1 MKFLGAVLKETGK
14 LLQIE
19 SLALKNL
26 SNKDVVVRIKATS
39 LCHTDLE
46 AVEGAL
52 GTPVPFIPGHEAAG
66 VVESVGS
73 DVADLKV
80 GDHVVIS
87 WNPYCGSCYF
97 CQRKQPIICSQ
108 YRANVVQSFHFD
120 GSPRI
125 YLNNDPVHQLMY
137 AGSFAELAVV
147 TEECAVKISK
157 EVPFEIACLIG
168 CGVMTGVGAALNIA
182 KITPGATVG
191 VIGCG
196 AVGISAIQGARLA
209 GAEKIIAIDRD
220 SKKLEFSKQFGV
232 TDVIVA
238 GNDSGETLEHIMA
251 TTSGI
256 GLDYVIESA
265 GNESAFQLSVEIVRP
280 GGQVVWLGKVPTQ
293 QKVNFRWGSL
303 MGEKKIHR
311 SSYGGTTPQV
321 DFPFLA
327 QSYLDG
333 KLLLDKYITSKIAL
347 ADINEGFERLKQG
360 LEIRSVIQFN

>member
-1 MKFLGAVLKETGK
+1 MNFLGAVLKEVGK
-14 LLQIE
+14 PLVLE

-26 SNKDVVVRIKATS
+26 SDHDVVVRIKATS

-52 GTPVPFIPGHEAAG
+52 GTPLPFIPGHEAAG
-66 VVESVGS
+66 IVESIGK
-73 DVADLKV
+73 DVQSIQV

-108 YRANVVQSFHFD
+108 YRNNATPSFHFD
-120 GSPRI
+120 GTPRI
-125 YLNNDPVHQLMY
+125 YMGNDPVHQLMY
-137 AGSFAELAVV
+137 SGSFAQMAVV
-147 TEECAVKISK
+147 TEDCAVKIPD

-168 CGVMTGVGAALNIA
+168 CGVMTGVGAVLNIA
-182 KITPGATVG
+182 KVSSGSTVG

-196 AVGISAIQGARLA
+196 AVGLSAIQGARLA

-220 SKKLEFSKQFGV
+220 LKKLSFSKQFGA
-232 TDVIVA
+232 TQ
-238 GNDSGETLEHIMA
+238 TLLADEYIA
-251 TTSGI
+251 TSILSATNGI

-265 GNESAFQLSVEIVRP
+265 GNEAAFQLSVEIARP
-280 GGQVVWLGKVPTQ
+280 GGQVVWLGKVPSQ

-311 SSYGGTTPQV
+311 SSYGGAIPKA
-321 DFPFLA
+321 DFPYLA
-327 QSYLDG
+327 QCYLDG
-333 KLLLDKYITSKIAL
+333 KLKLDEYITSRIELK
-347 ADINEGFERLKQG
+347 DVNEGLNRLKRG
-360 LEIRSVIQFN
+360 EEIRSVIQFN

>member
-1 MKFLGAVLKETGK
+1 MKFLGAVLREAGQP
-14 LLQIE
+14 LQLE

-26 SNKDVVVRIKATS
+26 SDLDVVVRIMATS

-66 VVESVGS
+66 IVESIGRQVKS
-73 DVADLKV
+73 LNI
-80 GDHVVIS
+80 GDHVVVS
-87 WNPYCGSCYF
+87 WNPFCGSCYF

-108 YRANVVQSFHFD
+108 YRANATTSFHFD
-120 GSPRI
+120 GKPRI
-125 YLNNDPVHQLMY
+125 YMGDDPIHQLMY
-137 AGSFAELAVV
+137 AGSFAEMAVV
-147 TEECAVKISK
+147 TEDCAVKIPK

-168 CGVMTGVGAALNIA
+168 CGVMTGVIA
-182 KITPGATVG
+182 KVTPGSTVG

-196 AVGISAIQGARLA
+196 AVGLSAIQGARLA

-220 SKKLEFSKQFGV
+220 VKKLEFSRQFGA
-232 TDVIVA
+232 TDLIIA
-238 GNDSGETLEHIMA
+238 NNDVLPRIMNA
-251 TTSGI
+251 TNGI

-265 GNESAFQLSVEIVRP
+265 GNEAAFQLSVEVVRP

-293 QKVNFRWGSL
+293 KKVSFKWGSL

-311 SSYGGTTPQV
+311 SSYGGATPQV
-321 DFPFLA
+321 DFPYLA

-333 KLLLDKYITSKIAL
+333 KLKLDEYITSRIRL
-347 ADINEGFERLKQG
+347 SEINEGLNRLKRGQ
-360 LEIRSVIQFN
+360 EIRSVVQFS

>member
-1 MKFLGAVLKETGK
+1 MNFLGAVLREVGK
-14 LLQIE
+14 PLVLE
-19 SLALKNL
+19 FLTLKNL
-26 SNKDVVVRIKATS
+26 SDHDVVVRIRATS

-52 GTPVPFIPGHEAAG
+52 GTPLPFIPGHEAAG
-66 VVESVGS
+66 IVESIGK
-73 DVADLKV
+73 DVQSIKV

-108 YRANVVQSFHFD
+108 YRNNATPSFHFD
-120 GSPRI
+120 GNPRI
-125 YLNNDPVHQLMY
+125 FMGDDPVHQLMY
-137 AGSFAELAVV
+137 SGSFAEMAVV
-147 TEECAVKISK
+147 TEDCAVKIPN

-168 CGVMTGVGAALNIA
+168 CGVMTGVGAVLNIA
-182 KITPGATVG
+182 KVSPGSTVG

-196 AVGISAIQGARLA
+196 AVGLSAIQGARLA
-209 GAEKIIAIDRD
+209 GAKKIIAIDRD
-220 SKKLEFSKQFGV
+220 IKKLDFSRRFGA
-232 TDVIVA
+232 TDALIA
-238 GNDSGETLEHIMA
+238 NEDIIPAIMGA
-251 TTSGI
+251 TDGI

-311 SSYGGTTPQV
+311 SSYGGATPKV
-321 DFPFLA
+321 DFPYLA
-327 QSYLDG
+327 QCYLDG
-333 KLLLDKYITSKIAL
+333 KLKLDEYITSRIELK
-347 ADINEGFERLKQG
+347 DINEGLDRLKRGQ
-360 LEIRSVIQFN
+360 EIRSVIQFD